1 MTMGV
6 APKTEVLRKEVQE
19 KYADVAINPD
29 QTFHFHHGR
38 PLAEIL
44 GYAMDQVDAM
54 PPKPLSPSL
63 AWATPFLWAPS
74 S

>member
-19 KYADVAINPD
+19 KYAEVAVNPD

-44 GYAMDQVDAM
+44 GYAMVLIM
-54 PPKPLSPSL
+54 PTGKKLLDPGGFLL
-63 AWATPFLWAPS
+63 AS
-74 S
+74 SGIQ